1 MEFRLTSRVFSGP
14 AGPWLRL
21 MRFDRPIG
29 IALLLWPTWWGLFMA
44 GNGHPSLSNFV
55 IFTLGV
61 VVMRA
66 AGCVINDWA
75 DRDLDPHV
83 ARTESRPLASGEL
96 EPRQALYLF
105 FALML
110 VAFGLVLMTNTL
122 TVLLAFF
129 GALLAGSY
137 PFFKRFT
144 HLPQIALGTAFAWAI
159 PMAFAAETG
168 RVPEPAWW
176 LFALNLVWVLI
187 YDTEYAM
194 ADRADDLAVGVRST
208 AMRTLET
215 SLAPVLQATGV
226 PRPYDDREAE
236 WEHMMTGIA
245 RASREAYRGLVYA
258 DERFFAYIQTIDP
271 HVPYDPPDAFLALGL
286 RQERHAP
293 CAQKG
298 CGRRGGDQSGTPHW
312 GTSTSSPEGWETNP
326 AGSCSNSSA
335 MRSSA
340 ATSDLR
346 SRAAAVS
353 WPSPS
358 SENSSSAGRMST
370 SAS

>member
-1 MEFRLTSRVFSGP
+1 MEFRLTAKVFSGP

-44 GNGHPSLSNFV
+44 GGGRPDPANLV

-96 EPRQALYLF
+96 APAQALALF
-105 FALML
+105 CALL
-110 VAFGLVLMTNTL
+110 AIAFGLVLLTNRL

-144 HLPQIALGTAFAWAI
+144 HLPQVALGIAFAWAI

-168 RVPEPAWW
+168 RIPEPAWW
-176 LFALNLVWVLI
+176 LFGLNIVWVLI

-194 ADRADDLAVGVRST
+194 ADRADDLKVGVRST
-208 AMRTLET
+208 AILFGRFDL
-215 SLAPVLQATGV
+215 PV
-226 PRPYDDREAE
+226 
-236 WEHMMTGIA
+236 IA
-245 RASREAYRGLVYA
+245 ALMGLLTAGLVLFGL
-258 DERFFAYIQTIDP
+258 RFLPEPAWFTAVAIAFGLLQRQLWRIRHRDP
-271 HVPYDPPDAFLALGL
+271 AACFNAFLSNHWVGFTLFAGLWAGLLGL
-286 RQERHAP
+286 P
-293 CAQKG
+293 
-298 CGRRGGDQSGTPHW
+298 
-312 GTSTSSPEGWETNP
+312 
-326 AGSCSNSSA
+326 
-335 MRSSA
+335 
-340 ATSDLR
+340 
-346 SRAAAVS
+346 
-353 WPSPS
+353 
-358 SENSSSAGRMST
+358 
-370 SAS
+370 

>member
-1 MEFRLTSRVFSGP
+1 MEFRLTAKVFSGP

-44 GNGHPSLSNFV
+44 GGGRPDPANLV

-96 EPRQALYLF
+96 SPAQALALF
-105 FALML
+105 CALMA
-110 VAFGLVLMTNTL
+110 VAFGLVLMTNRL

-144 HLPQIALGTAFAWAI
+144 HLPQVALGIAFAWAI

-168 RVPEPAWW
+168 RIPEPAWW
-176 LFALNLVWVLI
+176 LFGLNIVWVLI

-194 ADRADDLAVGVRST
+194 ADREDDLKVGVRST
-208 AMRTLET
+208 AILFGSLDVPIIATLMGLL
-215 SLAPVLQATGV
+215 SA
-226 PRPYDDREAE
+226 
-236 WEHMMTGIA
+236 
-245 RASREAYRGLVYA
+245 GLVLFGI
-258 DERFFAYIQTIDP
+258 RFLPEPAWFAAVAIAFVLFQHQLWRVRGRDP
-271 HVPYDPPDAFLALGL
+271 QACFRAFLSNHWVGFTLWAGL
-286 RQERHAP
+286 A
-293 CAQKG
+293 A
-298 CGRRGGDQSGTPHW
+298 SLW
-312 GTSTSSPEGWETNP
+312 
-326 AGSCSNSSA
+326 
-335 MRSSA
+335 MR
-340 ATSDLR
+340 
-346 SRAAAVS
+346 
-353 WPSPS
+353 
-358 SENSSSAGRMST
+358 
-370 SAS
+370 